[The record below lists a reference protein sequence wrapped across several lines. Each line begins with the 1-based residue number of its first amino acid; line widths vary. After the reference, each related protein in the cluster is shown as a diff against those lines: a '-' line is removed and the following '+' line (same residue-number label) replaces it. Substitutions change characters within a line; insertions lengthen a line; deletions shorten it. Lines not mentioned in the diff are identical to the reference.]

1 MEDVIIIG
9 AGPAGLFT
17 AYELITNN
25 PKLSVTILD
34 KGCFARK
41 RVCPMNQK
49 GIPCQNCKPCAIL
62 SGYGGAGTFS
72 DGKLNFIPKL
82 GKSDLTKY
90 MSESESYKLIDE
102 TEKIFNFFGMDAPI
116 YPTNL
121 DQANEIKKQVAI
133 AGAKLL
139 LIKQKHL
146 GSDHLP
152 DYIQGI
158 SDYLAE
164 KVTCLQNSGA
174 EVISLTA
181 VTMHLVIDDI
191 IAKTNADLISIP
203 KAVCKEALSAGYKKI
218 GLLGTI
224 FTMEKDYMKKDFL
237 EAGIEVC
244 VPDKE
249 DRDLVAKRIY
259 EELEAGIVK
268 ESTLKEL
275 QGIIAKMRDEK
286 GIEAVVL
293 GCTELPLI
301 LNSGN
306 CPVPCLDS
314 VEIHINELIKQ
325 TI

>member
-1 MEDVIIIG
+1 MKKIG
-9 AGPAGLFT
+9 LVGGTGPESTLM
-17 AYELITNN
+17 YYKELNSRI
-25 PKLSVTILD
+25 D
-34 KGCFARK
+34 KIK
-41 RVCPMNQK
+41 
-49 GIPCQNCKPCAIL
+49 
-62 SGYGGAGTFS
+62 
-72 DGKLNFIPKL
+72 DGKAMPDIVIESVNFRKAWDYVC
-82 GKSDLTKY
+82 SERYDLLT
-90 MSESESYKLIDE
+90 
-102 TEKIFNFFGMDAPI
+102 
-116 YPTNL
+116 
-121 DQANEIKKQVAI
+121 
-133 AGAKLL
+133 
-139 LIKQKHL
+139 
-146 GSDHLP
+146 
-152 DYIQGI
+152 
-158 SDYLAE
+158 DYLAE

-275 QGIIAKMRDEK
+275 QGIIARMRDEK

>member
-1 MEDVIIIG
+1 MKKIG
-9 AGPAGLFT
+9 LVGGTGPESTLMYYKELNSRIDKITDGT
-17 AYELITNN
+17 AMPDIAIE
-25 PKLSVTILD
+25 SVN
-34 KGCFARK
+34 FRK
-41 RVCPMNQK
+41 AWEYVC
-49 GIPCQNCKPCAIL
+49 
-62 SGYGGAGTFS
+62 SERY
-72 DGKLNFIPKL
+72 
-82 GKSDLTKY
+82 DLLT
-90 MSESESYKLIDE
+90 
-102 TEKIFNFFGMDAPI
+102 
-116 YPTNL
+116 
-121 DQANEIKKQVAI
+121 
-133 AGAKLL
+133 
-139 LIKQKHL
+139 
-146 GSDHLP
+146 
-152 DYIQGI
+152 
-158 SDYLAE
+158 DYLAE

-249 DRDLVAKRIY
+249 DRDIVAKRIY

-301 LNSGN
+301 LDSGN

>member
-1 MEDVIIIG
+1 MKKIG
-9 AGPAGLFT
+9 LVGGTGPESTLM
-17 AYELITNN
+17 YYKELNSRI
-25 PKLSVTILD
+25 D
-34 KGCFARK
+34 KIK
-41 RVCPMNQK
+41 
-49 GIPCQNCKPCAIL
+49 
-62 SGYGGAGTFS
+62 
-72 DGKLNFIPKL
+72 DGKAMPDIVIESVNFRKAWEYVC
-82 GKSDLTKY
+82 SERYDLLT
-90 MSESESYKLIDE
+90 
-102 TEKIFNFFGMDAPI
+102 
-116 YPTNL
+116 
-121 DQANEIKKQVAI
+121 
-133 AGAKLL
+133 
-139 LIKQKHL
+139 
-146 GSDHLP
+146 
-152 DYIQGI
+152 
-158 SDYLAE
+158 DYLAE
-164 KVTCLQNSGA
+164 KVTYLQNSGA

-301 LNSGN
+301 LNSAN

>member
-1 MEDVIIIG
+1 MKKIG
-9 AGPAGLFT
+9 LVGGTGPESTLM
-17 AYELITNN
+17 YYKELNSRIDKIT
-25 PKLSVTILD
+25 
-34 KGCFARK
+34 
-41 RVCPMNQK
+41 
-49 GIPCQNCKPCAIL
+49 
-62 SGYGGAGTFS
+62 
-72 DGKLNFIPKL
+72 DGKAMPDIVIESVDFRKAWDYVCAERY
-82 GKSDLTKY
+82 DLLT
-90 MSESESYKLIDE
+90 
-102 TEKIFNFFGMDAPI
+102 
-116 YPTNL
+116 
-121 DQANEIKKQVAI
+121 
-133 AGAKLL
+133 
-139 LIKQKHL
+139 
-146 GSDHLP
+146 
-152 DYIQGI
+152 
-158 SDYLAE
+158 DYLAE

-244 VPDKE
+244 VPDKK

-306 CPVPCLDS
+306 CPVPCMDS